1 MNIDTHTHTHISESL
16 SYILETN
23 TILEINYTSV
33 KRKVNSKFQMNS
45 ASWFYT
51 TA

>member
-1 MNIDTHTHTHISESL
+1 MNIDTHTHISESL

-23 TILEINYTSV
+23 TILESNYTSV
-33 KRKVNSKFQMNS
+33 KRKINCKFQMNS
-45 ASWFYT
+45 ASWFYM